1 MASQFAVVAAGKQ
14 EKKKHMENA
23 NCVRQ
28 EEAAN
33 QEL

>member
-14 EKKKHMENA
+14 KKKHMENA